1 MKTLRT
7 LLAVA
12 ALTCVF
18 AHAALADDGIIH
30 GDAPS
35 APPTEDAAATAPATT
50 SDDATVTDVT
60 VELVRSV
67 LNEMLALG

>member
-12 ALTCVF
+12 ALTFVF
-18 AHAALADDGIIH
+18 SHAAFADDGIIH

-35 APPTEDAAATAPATT
+35 AATT
-50 SDDATVTDVT
+50 SDDATATPAATDDGAALTDAAVA
-60 VELVRSV
+60 LVRDA
-67 LNEMLALG
+67 LGEMLALA